1 MNGLL
6 WIVMLVLNFGAIM
19 FAFRKWGKVGLM
31 VWVPISVIIAN
42 IQVTKTIELFTIE
55 ATLGNIV
62 YATSFLATDILSEFY
77 SDKDAKKSIKFG
89 FFSLIIMTLMMQLAL
104 FFKPAPSD
112 MVQSSLQTIFSLMPR
127 IVAGSLLAF
136 FLSSYHDIWA
146 YKHWKNLNKPL
157 YLRNNLSTLVS
168 QLIDTTV
175 FSLIAF
181 YGVFPGKV
189 LLEIMLSTLLFKWI
203 VAFCDTPML
212 YLARKWVREG
222 KIEEISIN

>member
-1 MNGLL
+1 MNELL
-6 WIVMLVLNFGAIM
+6 WILMLVLNFGAIM

-42 IQVTKTIELFTIE
+42 IQVTKTIELFGME

-77 SDKDAKKSIKFG
+77 SDKEAKKSIKFG
-89 FFSLIIMTLMMQLAL
+89 FFSLIIMTVMMQMAL

-112 MVQSSLQTIFSLMPR
+112 MVQSSLRTVFSLMPR

-146 YKHWKNLNKPL
+146 YRHWKNLNKPL
-157 YLRNNLSTLVS
+157 FLRNNLSTLVS

-181 YGVFPGKV
+181 YGVFTGKV
-189 LLEIMLSTLLFKWI
+189 LLEIMFSTLVFKWI
-203 VAFCDTPML
+203 VAICDTPMI
-212 YLARKWVREG
+212 YLARKWVSDG
-222 KIEEISIN
+222 KIKEISIN

>member
-6 WIVMLVLNFGAIM
+6 WVLMLILNFGAIM

-42 IQVTKTIELFTIE
+42 IQVTKTIELFGME

-89 FFSLIIMTLMMQLAL
+89 FFSLIVMTVMMQLAL

-112 MVQSSLQTIFSLMPR
+112 MVQSSLRTIFSLMPR

-146 YKHWKNLNKPL
+146 YRHWKNLNKPL
-157 YLRNNLSTLVS
+157 FVRNNLSTLVS

-181 YGVFPGKV
+181 YGIFTGEV
-189 LLEIMLSTLLFKWI
+189 LLEIMLSTLVFKWI
-203 VAFCDTPML
+203 VALCDTPL
-212 YLARKWVREG
+212 IYLARKWVRDG
-222 KIEEISIN
+222 KIKEIGIN